1 MVDDGEVT
9 PTSAA
14 PISKSDY
21 GQSPQ
26 LARIQIFQSVAGL
39 AFVFASVI
47 SFVAAIYQVMKQKS
61 VELPANFEGNMIVRL
76 MTEYPG
82 PVILIAAS
90 FVGAF
95 LGRQL
100 LSRAL
105 QVSAKTISDDDR
117 RLLEPIIAAAD
128 DKAISQYVR
137 ISSLSG
143 NTGLFTKLGFTGMP
157 LVTATLGMALVLLA
171 MLPSAHGPELMDL
184 AKLVIGA
191 FIGSFVQKK
200 AGQSAGDLPED
211 RL

>member
-1 MVDDGEVT
+1 MVDDGEIA
-9 PTSAA
+9 PASAA

-47 SFVAAIYQVMKQKS
+47 SFVAAIYQVMNQKS
-61 VELPANFEGNMIVRL
+61 AVLPANFEGNMIVRL

-117 RLLEPIIAAAD
+117 RLLEPIITAAD
-128 DKAISQYVR
+128 DKAISENV
-137 ISSLSG
+137 SAKVCHGSG
-143 NTGLFTKLGFTGMP
+143 GI
-157 LVTATLGMALVLLA
+157 VLLRA
-171 MLPSAHGPELMDL
+171 E
-184 AKLVIGA
+184 
-191 FIGSFVQKK
+191 
-200 AGQSAGDLPED
+200 
-211 RL
+211 